1 MVNLFMVNLGSHAMS
16 ITLSCLVF
24 FRLYLRRS
32 IAAACIMALCNTA
45 AAEVKL
51 ITPPAG
57 DPQRTELAEPFE
69 IIDGVYFVGARIH
82 LPSYLFTSAEGH
94 ILMDTAYDENVS
106 EIVDNIKK
114 LGFDPGDIKFLLS
127 THAHHDHVGG
137 HSNMREI
144 TGATTLASAADAD
157 VIESGG
163 ETDFRDRGTWA
174 PGKVDRI
181 IEDGEQV
188 RIGDRVLTAHF
199 TPGHTKG
206 CTTWTTVVEEDGKQ
220 YDLAVLGGLNVNK
233 NEPLIGHPKYP
244 DMPQQFAWSFAR
256 LKVLPVDVYLGGH
269 GYWYGL
275 DEKRKEML
283 NGAEE
288 NPFIDPDG
296 YQSALRF
303 FEKAYLRRLKTE
315 SNRDAH

>member
-1 MVNLFMVNLGSHAMS
+1 MSDTLRCLFSFHVILRYTMV
-16 ITLSCLVF
+16 
-24 FRLYLRRS
+24 
-32 IAAACIMALCNTA
+32 AACISVLSNA
-45 AAEVKL
+45 AIAEVEL
-51 ITPPAG
+51 MTPPAG

-82 LPSYLFTSAEGH
+82 LPSYLFTSSEGH
-94 ILMDTAYDENVS
+94 ILMDTAYEENVS
-106 EIVDNIKK
+106 EIISNIEK
-114 LGFDPGDIKFLLS
+114 LGFDPDDVKVLLS

-137 HSNMREI
+137 HSSMREI
-144 TGATTLASAADAD
+144 TGATTIASAADAD

-163 ETDFRDRGTWA
+163 ATDFRDRGTWA

-206 CTTWTTVVEEDGKQ
+206 CTTWTTVVEEDGEQ
-220 YDLAVLGGLNVNK
+220 YNLAVLGGLNVNK
-233 NEPLIGHPKYP
+233 NEPLIGHEKFP

-256 LKVLPVDVYLGGH
+256 LKVLPVDVFLGGH

-283 NGAEE
+283 KGGDE
-288 NPFIDPDG
+288 NPFIDPEG
-296 YQSALRF
+296 YQSALGF
-303 FEKAYLRRLKTE
+303 FEKAYLERLMTE
-315 SNRDAH
+315 SNRNAD